1 MLQSNS
7 VISLGNS
14 CFKGCIALTSII
26 IPNSVTSLGNTCF
39 QNCTALASVTISNG
53 VTSLGN
59 SCFSGCTALTSVT
72 CNELIY
78 TFDSAFFTDFTV
90 LTTFNTLAG
99 FNPTGLNLAA
109 STLLSHDS
117 ILAMFNNLATLSTAK
132 VLTLGATNLA
142 KMTSGEKAIATNKK
156 MDVSLNTHNL
166 FRGRRRVMEHL
177 TKEVFYTIGD
187 INSYTLIADEDY
199 IIVKISDSQVLS
211 KQIYLGITDS
221 ETNYKAV
228 LISDIPIEGVVI
240 NVL

>member
-1 MLQSNS
+1 M
-7 VISLGNS
+7 
-14 CFKGCIALTSII
+14 
-26 IPNSVTSLGNTCF
+26 
-39 QNCTALASVTISNG
+39 
-53 VTSLGN
+53 
-59 SCFSGCTALTSVT
+59 
-72 CNELIY
+72 
-78 TFDSAFFTDFTV
+78 

-109 STLLSHDS
+109 STLLSRDS

-199 IIVKISDSQVLS
+199 IIVKISDSQALS

-228 LISDIPIEGVVI
+228 LISDIPIEEIVI
-240 NVL
+240 MFYNLILNMWIMGQLQKHKVLSKMPKYITQAEADMILATPQSPIEPLNVTVAVTE